1 MLILKL
7 NLFRN
12 SAYPNSKGKVQAKK
26 ISDIDFEKLTLDDDQ
41 FNNKKGIETSNK
53 MVSNENN
60 IKFESSEQ
68 KDFYKPAAYVI
79 PNTSQVTDKLD
90 EMKKKNITHISS
102 DVLFSKN
109 ET

>member
-1 MLILKL
+1 MLIFDM
-7 NLFRN
+7 FRN
-12 SAYPNSKGKVQAKK
+12 NAFPNSKGKVQAKK

-41 FNNKKGIETSNK
+41 FNNKKGFETSNK

-60 IKFESSEQ
+60 IKFEPSEK
-68 KDFYKPAAYVI
+68 KDFYKPATYI
-79 PNTSQVTDKLD
+79 SPNNSQVTDKLD